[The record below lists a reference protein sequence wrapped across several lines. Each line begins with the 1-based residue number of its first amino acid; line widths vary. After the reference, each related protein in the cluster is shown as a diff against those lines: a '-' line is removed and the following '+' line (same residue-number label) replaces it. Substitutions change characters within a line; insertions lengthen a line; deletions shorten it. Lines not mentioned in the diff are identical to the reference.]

1 MITEVR
7 RFTID
12 ALKLDL
18 GLVTRGFLLVKC
30 SLEQWTVLRL
40 KGTAESVVESIFLAL
55 W

>member
-18 GLVTRGFLLVKC
+18 GLVTKDFLLVKC
-30 SLEQWTVLRL
+30 SLEQWNLRPPQ
-40 KGTAESVVESIFLAL
+40 KNS
-55 W
+55 

>member
-18 GLVTRGFLLVKC
+18 GLVTRNFFLVKC
-30 SLEQWTVLRL
+30 CLEQWNLRPP
-40 KGTAESVVESIFLAL
+40 ERNS
-55 W
+55 